1 MVAKSGKKKRKLNSK
16 TVRQMLHWAHYR
28 FKQTL
33 KFHGL
38 KRGTTVIDVSEE
50 YTSKTCTKCGHV
62 HQNLGG
68 SKHFKCPHCGHS
80 IPRDWN
86 GALGIFL
93 KALGDTANVDG
104 CAVTLLW
111 IVLHTFTWNC
121 RAWCI
126 CVKTW
131 FSMVYVGPGYFKTY
145 LLGQNIHWMTI
156 T

>member
-1 MVAKSGKKKRKLNSK
+1 MVVKLGKKKRKLNSK

-93 KALGDTANVDG
+93 KALRDTANVDG

-111 IVLHTFTWNC
+111 RVFPIFTGNC
-121 RAWCI
+121 LA
-126 CVKTW
+126 
-131 FSMVYVGPGYFKTY
+131 
-145 LLGQNIHWMTI
+145 
-156 T
+156 

>member
-16 TVRQMLHWAHYR
+16 TVRQMLHWARNR

-38 KRGTTVIDVSEE
+38 KPGATVIDIIEE

-80 IPRDWN
+80 ILRDWN

-93 KALGDTANVDG
+93 QALRDTPNVDG
-104 CAVTLLW
+104 SAVTWLR
-111 IVLHTFTWNC
+111 VFPTFTWKC
-121 RAWCI
+121 R
-126 CVKTW
+126 
-131 FSMVYVGPGYFKTY
+131 P
-145 LLGQNIHWMTI
+145 
-156 T
+156 